1 MILLIVAV
9 IVFFQC
15 RYVAR
20 EEIVQLTQV
29 RVAKHPANI
38 AAFCIIIVGMI
49 ISRMFITRDAQLRK
63 LVVMFVV

>member
-1 MILLIVAV
+1 MILLHSMAV

-20 EEIVQLTQV
+20 EEIIQLTQV

-38 AAFCIIIVGMI
+38 AAFLLVGMI
-49 ISRMFITRDAQLRK
+49 ITSCMFITRACK
-63 LVVMFVV
+63 Y

>member
-1 MILLIVAV
+1 MILLILAV

-20 EEIVQLTQV
+20 EEIIQLTQV

-38 AAFCIIIVGMI
+38 AAFLHVGMRRSI
-49 ISRMFITRDAQLRK
+49 LQT
-63 LVVMFVV
+63 

>member
-1 MILLIVAV
+1 MILLILAV

-20 EEIVQLTQV
+20 EEIIQLTQV

-38 AAFCIIIVGMI
+38 AAFLLVGMI
-49 ISRMFITRDAQLRK
+49 IVLHVYHKGMHH
-63 LVVMFVV
+63 